1 MITSRVVAGWWDWLI
16 DGSCWFAGV
25 VAGFLCIMPFR
36 LLFSFFFS
44 EIMYILFT
52 IRRRSRSISMEVRE
66 MLEGGV

>member
-1 MITSRVVAGWWDWLI
+1 MEVAGLQAL
-16 DGSCWFAGV
+16 SLV
-25 VAGFLCIMPFR
+25 FLCIMPFR

-52 IRRRSRSISMEVRE
+52 IRRRSRSISTEVRE

>member
-1 MITSRVVAGWWDWLI
+1 LSLV
-16 DGSCWFAGV
+16 
-25 VAGFLCIMPFR
+25 FLCIMPFR